1 MAEETNPF
9 KKLAETHEA
18 PPALKE
24 RVMTSVEL
32 SQLFIEITELFTDKM
47 GKTAID
53 LFKTDDEE
61 ADSDSEADRPTQP

>member
-1 MAEETNPF
+1 MEEETNPF

-32 SQLFIEITELFTDKM
+32 SQLLIEITDLFTDKL

-53 LFKTDDEE
+53 LFKTDDDETE
-61 ADSDSEADRPTQP
+61 SDADRAPRP

>member
-1 MAEETNPF
+1 MEEETNPF

-32 SQLFIEITELFTDKM
+32 SQLLIEITDLFTDKM

-53 LFKTDDEE
+53 LFKTDDET
-61 ADSDSEADRPTQP
+61 DSDTDRPTQP

>member
-9 KKLAETHEA
+9 KALENTHEA

-32 SQLFIEITELFTDKM
+32 SQLVAEIAELFTGNM
-47 GKTAID
+47 GRTALT
-53 LFKTDDEE
+53 LFETDTEGPDP
-61 ADSDSEADRPTQP
+61 DRNAPPSS

>member
-32 SQLFIEITELFTDKM
+32 SQLLIEITDLFTDKM

-61 ADSDSEADRPTQP
+61 TGPDTDRPTQP